1 MHAGGVA
8 ESSAPWN
15 DDKDPFEVDSALQG
29 VWKKSH
35 LKEMC
40 DFLTQKMLPLALV
53 LIKTKNC
60 HLFDPL
66 HSGAAVLVF
75 WNPTSLSVK
84 VDEIA

>member
-40 DFLTQKMLPLALV
+40 DFLTQKMLPLALS
-53 LIKTKNC
+53 IDQNKKS
-60 HLFDPL
+60 P
-66 HSGAAVLVF
+66 SF
-75 WNPTSLSVK
+75 WPRKCSFY
-84 VDEIA
+84 IRI